1 MWQMR
6 GRENEGRARGGSERS
21 LGSIFRKSDEKKIIN
36 HNNIGR
42 ARYASR

>member
-6 GRENEGRARGGSERS
+6 GIERGGGVRLRS
-21 LGSIFRKSDEKKIIN
+21 LGSIFRMSDEKKIIN

-42 ARYASR
+42 VRCAR